1 MFPDHPPFREADDEL
16 RVTLAALGR
25 RGGILDAK
33 DALEEGPVRLIT
45 EPELSVNNPNN
56 PDPPRGPSWSESG
69 HRKPLASPCQSR
81 PPPAPTDR
89 GSSLVSVSPDEHESA
104 AEPTFPL
111 KQHLGF
117 TIQRGAGV
125 ATARLELDERHF
137 NPNDVAHGAVAFTLM
152 DTAMGA
158 AVMSV
163 VQPGEQCATIE
174 VHTRFHRAAS
184 SGSLRA
190 EATVLTAGRRVVQL
204 ESRTVDD
211 EGRLVASAT
220 GSFAVFSPRTRS

>member
-1 MFPDHPPFREADDEL
+1 M
-16 RVTLAALGR
+16 
-25 RGGILDAK
+25 
-33 DALEEGPVRLIT
+33 
-45 EPELSVNNPNN
+45 
-56 PDPPRGPSWSESG
+56 
-69 HRKPLASPCQSR
+69 
-81 PPPAPTDR
+81 
-89 GSSLVSVSPDEHESA
+89 SPDEPESPE
-104 AEPTFPL
+104 EPTFPL

-117 TIQRGAGV
+117 TVRRGERV

-158 AVMSV
+158 AVMTV
-163 VQPGEQCATIE
+163 VEEGEMCATIE
-174 VHTRFHRAAS
+174 MHTRFHRAAS
-184 SGSLRA
+184 SGSLTA

-220 GSFAVFSPRTRS
+220 GSFAVFSPRAPS